1 MHIMLWVLSLT
12 KLPLLLSIDINECE
26 LHTDNC
32 HMNADCT
39 DTIGTFEC
47 TCNSGFEGDGVSCT
61 SMYMGLKVLLVGV
74 KHVNYNLI
82 AQ

>member
-1 MHIMLWVLSLT
+1 MADQT
-12 KLPLLLSIDINECE
+12 PLLLSIDINECE